1 MRPQD
6 PPARRRRRL
15 GSAFLPLLVGAIA
28 IVAAGQLTPAPDGAV
43 LAAVASPSSVVP
55 TSVRSGSSLRP
66 WSGEL
71 SPILERRG
79 ASAISG
85 RPAVTVPRPSVKTV
99 PKGTVS
105 GQATAGTQA
114 GAGSKAVFLGDSY
127 TTGWNGAGLG
137 ARGWPRRVG
146 LAKGWRTVNLAVA
159 GTGFINP
166 GWTNQPVRSRVSAA
180 IARHPDIVFVAAGH
194 NDSHWSAAATA
205 KAADKVIDRLH
216 KALPHAVL
224 VIVAPIWPNGNPPAR
239 CLALRDHL
247 RRKAAAVH
255 AIFIDPL
262 AERWFAGKYRRLI
275 GSDGIHPTDAGHLR
289 MAKRVLANLAKAG

>member
-6 PPARRRRRL
+6 PPARPRRRL
-15 GSAFLPLLVGAIA
+15 GSALLPLLVGAIA
-28 IVAAGQLTPAPDGAV
+28 IAVAGQLTPPPDGAV
-43 LAAVASPSSVVP
+43 LAAAASPSSAVP
-55 TSVRSGSSLRP
+55 TLDRSGSSIRP
-66 WSGEL
+66 SSGEL

-79 ASAISG
+79 ASAVFG
-85 RPAVTVPRPSVKTV
+85 RPTVVLPRPSVKTV
-99 PKGTVS
+99 RKATVS
-105 GQATAGTQA
+105 GRATAASQA

-166 GWTNQPVRSRVSAA
+166 GWTNQPVRTRVSAA
-180 IARHPDIVFVAAGH
+180 IARHPDIVFVASGH

-216 KALPHAVL
+216 NALPHAVL
-224 VIVAPIWPNGNPPAR
+224 VIVAPIWPNGSPPAR
-239 CLALRDHL
+239 CLTLRDHL

-255 AIFIDPL
+255 GIFIDPL
-262 AERWFAGKYRRLI
+262 AERWFAGKYHRLI
-275 GSDGIHPTDAGHLR
+275 GADGIHPTDAGHLR
-289 MAKRVLANLAKAG
+289 MARRVLADLAKAG

>member
-1 MRPQD
+1 MQRTT
-6 PPARRRRRL
+6 ATA
-15 GSAFLPLLVGAIA
+15 GSQV
-28 IVAAGQLTPAPDGAV
+28 VAAGLPGV
-43 LAAVASPSSVVP
+43 
-55 TSVRSGSSLRP
+55 
-66 WSGEL
+66 
-71 SPILERRG
+71 
-79 ASAISG
+79 
-85 RPAVTVPRPSVKTV
+85 
-99 PKGTVS
+99 
-105 GQATAGTQA
+105 
-114 GAGSKAVFLGDSY
+114 GSKAVFLGDSY

-146 LAKGWRTVNLAVA
+146 RAKGWRTVNLAVA

-180 IARHPDIVFVAAGH
+180 IAKHPDIVFVAAGH
-194 NDSHWSAAATA
+194 NDSRWSAAATA

-224 VIVAPIWPNGNPPAR
+224 VIVAPIWPNGSPPAR
-239 CLALRDHL
+239 CLTLRNHL

-262 AERWFAGKYRRLI
+262 AERWFAGKYHRLI

-289 MAKRVLANLAKAG
+289 MAKRVLADLAKAG